1 MIHAGWSDI
10 VSLDDL
16 SADSSISYSF
26 DFAESKAL
34 DFKRIRVGASSVH
47 FRTVWDERS
56 LSHQLGESLQAAPP
70 QRQLF
75 KKPPAERRHPATCS
89 LSPFQGWTP
98 RKLEQSFLL
107 KSSLKRPL
115 VEEDIVLKTE
125 EILNICHLS
134 ASQVAQLVKNPPANA
149 DKTRLRGFHPWV
161 GTIAWRRQW
170 QPTPVFLPRKSH
182 GQKSLAGYSQHG
194 RKNRTWL
201 SMLARVI
208 LMHLCQSGI
217 LWEKCLR
224 LVLCAKSRV
233 PSL

>member
-10 VSLDDL
+10 VSLNDS

-34 DFKRIRVGASSVH
+34 DFKRIPVGASLVH
-47 FRTVWDERS
+47 FRTVWVEGS
-56 LSHQLGESLQAAPP
+56 LPHPRGESLQAAPP

-75 KKPPAERRHPATCS
+75 KKPPAQRRHPATCS

-134 ASQVAQLVKNPPANA
+134 ASQVAQLVKNHLPMQ
-149 DKTRLRGFHPWV
+149 TRQDFVGSIPGLGRSLGEGNGNPLRCSCLENLMDRK
-161 GTIAWRRQW
+161 AWQAIVNMVVRIGHD
-170 QPTPVFLPRKSH
+170 LACLH
-182 GQKSLAGYSQHG
+182 GSF
-194 RKNRTWL
+194 
-201 SMLARVI
+201 
-208 LMHLCQSGI
+208 
-217 LWEKCLR
+217 
-224 LVLCAKSRV
+224 
-233 PSL
+233 